1 MLDWKANY
9 EAFKKKYP
17 SHPTESLASS
27 DTPAGMNSGP
37 RQLEADLD
45 DNLSSI
51 QNRMRNSTD
60 LVVRRVKIM
69 SKHNAALLFLSSLTD
84 SKLIQEGIVAPLQA
98 PPLAFEPGME
108 GDPLRQ
114 VDLFDLVYQ
123 ERVHANLGQR
133 SSEWNVLLDQLMKG
147 QTLLFI
153 DGHAEAVTFDT
164 RLVEKRA
171 IEQPQTEQVIRGSR
185 DGFIEQLE
193 TNLSLIRYRLQSV
206 DLVIETGEL
215 GARTKSKTAVCY
227 IAGIANPELV
237 SEVMRRLSK
246 IDIDGIIDAGYI
258 EQFIEDQPISPFP
271 QIQNTER
278 SDKTVAAL
286 LEGRV
291 AILVDGSSFALIVP
305 SLFDQYFQTID
316 DYSERFMI
324 ASLLRFVRLIALL
337 FSVFFPSLYVS
348 VISYNPELL
357 PTDFAVAISGGR
369 AGVPFP
375 AMLEVLIMEA
385 SMEILREATIRLP
398 QMIGGALSIVGVLV
412 IGQAAVSAGLSSPIT
427 VVIVALT
434 TIGSFATPA
443 YNAAIA
449 MRMLRFPLIVLA
461 GLFGLYGVVL
471 GSIFII
477 NHMLYLES
485 FGVPFLQSILAKKRA
500 GFTDT
505 LIRAPLWWMGKRP
518 SYLHALDDTRRA
530 EGTFQANIDK
540 IFDPEGKADAKSP
553 ENQHDSAG
561 HRHQ

>member
-1 MLDWKANY
+1 MGSEL
-9 EAFKKKYP
+9 
-17 SHPTESLASS
+17 
-27 DTPAGMNSGP
+27 G
-37 RQLEADLD
+37 QLETDLD
-45 DNLSSI
+45 DNLRSI
-51 QNRMRNSTD
+51 QNRIRNSSD
-60 LVVRRVKIM
+60 MVVRRVKIM
-69 SKHNAALLFLSSLTD
+69 GRRSAALLFLSSLTD
-84 SKLIQEGIVAPLQA
+84 AKLIQEGIVAPLQA
-98 PPLAFEPGME
+98 PPLAFEPRIE
-108 GDPLRQ
+108 EDLHRQ

-133 SSEWNVLLDQLMKG
+133 SSDWDVLLDQLMKG

-153 DGHAEAVTFDT
+153 DGYAEAMTFDT

-193 TNLSLIRYRLQSV
+193 TNLSLIRYRLQSA

-215 GARTKSKTAVCY
+215 GSRTKSKTAVCY
-227 IAGIANPELV
+227 IDGIANPDLI

-278 SDKTVAAL
+278 ADKTVAAL

-291 AILVDGSSFALIVP
+291 AILVDGSSFALIAP

-324 ASLLRFVRLIALL
+324 ASLLRLVRLMALL

-449 MRMLRFPLIVLA
+449 MRMLRFPLIILA

-500 GFTDT
+500 GFVDT

-540 IFDPEGKADAKSP
+540 IFDPEEKADAENA
-553 ENQHDSAG
+553 ENQHNSAG